1 MALGRYGNCGP
12 WPSSSIPWKGP
23 GTNLGSPS
31 PPTSPHLIS
40 LRSTQSAKYWYFEG
54 SELRLLKGSKH
65 VLSWGC
71 SPEIGLSR
79 ELTLMSRNANRLE
92 LLPLEVLEFLEIGQS
107 GDRPDVRISTAVW
120 QTADASVIPLS
131 FCPTHL
137 SIPEICFIEFF
148 PFMVG

>member
-1 MALGRYGNCGP
+1 MAIEFHPLEGAWHKFGL
-12 WPSSSIPWKGP
+12 SIP
-23 GTNLGSPS
+23 THISTLNLPQK
-31 PPTSPHLIS
+31 H
-40 LRSTQSAKYWYFEG
+40 QSAKYWYFEG

-107 GDRPDVRISTAVW
+107 GDRPDVRISTAV
-120 QTADASVIPLS
+120 
-131 FCPTHL
+131 
-137 SIPEICFIEFF
+137 
-148 PFMVG
+148 

>member
-1 MALGRYGNCGP
+1 MPKKLQSPTYPFNTFLVASEKKNSKNYFFPRVMALGRYGNCGP

-79 ELTLMSRNANRLE
+79 ELTHMSRNANRLE

-107 GDRPDVRISTAVW
+107 GDRPDVRISTAV
-120 QTADASVIPLS
+120 
-131 FCPTHL
+131 
-137 SIPEICFIEFF
+137 
-148 PFMVG
+148 

>member
-1 MALGRYGNCGP
+1 MA
-12 WPSSSIPWKGP
+12 IPWKGP

-79 ELTLMSRNANRLE
+79 ELTLMSRKRKQIRVIALGSFRISQNRPKRGSPWRPYFDSRLTDSGCICHSI
-92 LLPLEVLEFLEIGQS
+92 EFLPHTPFHS
-107 GDRPDVRISTAVW
+107 GDMFHWIF
-120 QTADASVIPLS
+120 PLYGRVKIWW
-131 FCPTHL
+131 FANA
-137 SIPEICFIEFF
+137 
-148 PFMVG
+148 

>member
-1 MALGRYGNCGP
+1 MPQEETLKLSRYLDRTSSYCLKKLQSPTYPFNTFLVASEKKNSKNYFFPRVMALGRYGNCGP

-65 VLSWGC
+65 VLSWVV
-71 SPEIGLSR
+71 
-79 ELTLMSRNANRLE
+79 
-92 LLPLEVLEFLEIGQS
+92 VLK
-107 GDRPDVRISTAVW
+107 
-120 QTADASVIPLS
+120 
-131 FCPTHL
+131 
-137 SIPEICFIEFF
+137 
-148 PFMVG
+148 